1 MKLTYRLIGPAEEK
15 LFDGFIAG
23 HPKGHILQTYAW
35 GQVKAATGWQPLRLV
50 VEQDGRIV
58 AAATLLK
65 RSLPYIGRSIFYA
78 PRGPVVDFHNPALFD
93 FLLQAVRELALREGA
108 ILLKIDPDIPST
120 DEEVRE
126 LLLQRGFRLATEGT
140 GFDGVQPRHV
150 FRLDIRPPLE
160 EIRKNFHPKTRYN
173 IGLAERRGVTIKDD
187 CTLED
192 LPVFYSILQETA
204 LRDRFLIRSYDYF
217 LTLWKEL
224 VERGYAKLFMAYYE
238 GQPIAGTL
246 AFILGDKAWY
256 LYGASS
262 NRHRNVMPNY
272 LLQWTMICWAKG
284 QGCTLYDFRGVPGEV
299 SEDHPLYGLYRF
311 KKGFNGVFTEFIGEY
326 DLVYSPFYYR
336 LWRLAQPAH
345 TLFRRFLFWRR
356 KGSSGE
362 AQRGPAR
369 EAADA

>member
-15 LFDGFIAG
+15 IFDAFIAG

-35 GQVKAATGWQPLRLV
+35 GQVKASTGWQPLRLV
-50 VEQDGRIV
+50 VEEDGRIV
-58 AAATLLK
+58 AAASLLK
-65 RSLPYIGRSIFYA
+65 RPLPYIGRSIFYA

-93 FLLQAVRELALREGA
+93 FLLGAIRELALKEGA

-120 DEEVRE
+120 DGEVRE
-126 LLLQRGFRLATEGT
+126 LLLRKGFRLAAEGT

-150 FRLDIRPPLE
+150 FRLDLRPPLE

-173 IGLAERRGVTIKDD
+173 IGLAQRRGVNVKDD

-192 LPVFYSILQETA
+192 LPVFYCLLQETA

-224 VERGYAKLFMAYYE
+224 VERGYAKLFLAYYQGE
-238 GQPIAGTL
+238 PIAGTL

-272 LLQWTMICWAKG
+272 LLQWTMICWAKE
-284 QGCTLYDFRGVPGEV
+284 QGCTLYDFRGVPGLV

-311 KKGFNGVFTEFIGEY
+311 KKGFSGTFTEFIGEY

-345 TLFRRFLFWRR
+345 ALFRRLLFWRR
-356 KGSSGE
+356 KGRSGG
-362 AQRGPAR
+362 ATKGPSR
-369 EAADA
+369 EAADL